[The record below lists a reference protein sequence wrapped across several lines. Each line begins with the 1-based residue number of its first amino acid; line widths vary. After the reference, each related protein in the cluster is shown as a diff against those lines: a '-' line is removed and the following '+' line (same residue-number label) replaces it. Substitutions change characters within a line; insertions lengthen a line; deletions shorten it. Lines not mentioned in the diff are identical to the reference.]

1 MANKTVQQ
9 PDVTFLEESLTDPLG
24 DRKMPV
30 DKVPLPMQ
38 KPL

>member
-1 MANKTVQQ
+1 MASKTVQI

-30 DKVPLPMQ
+30 D
-38 KPL
+38 